1 MKLDKKT
8 NSVQKKKKNIKEI
21 FTAREEEEE
30 VSTDEENILDYDEDD
45 SDEEE
50 GEGDSVELM
59 REKLMWGMAA

>member
-30 VSTDEENILDYDEDD
+30 VSTENLLDYDEDD